1 MALKVLLSADE
12 TGHSMGYATL
22 ATALRNA
29 GMEVILGGTQIPREI
44 AHTAIQEDVDVI
56 GYRIMGAHPPTL
68 VSRLLKILEE
78 QKAENIPI
86 VVGGA
91 ILPNQ
96 EEEIREIG
104 VSDIYP
110 IGSSLESVVD
120 YFVQLSKK

>member
-12 TGHSMGYATL
+12 TGHSMGYNTI
-22 ATALRNA
+22 ATALRDS

-68 VSRLLKILEE
+68 VSRLLKILKE
-78 QKAENIPI
+78 QKADNISI

-91 ILPNQ
+91 ILPGQ
-96 EEEIREIG
+96 EEQIREIG

-110 IGSSLESVVD
+110 IGSSLESVANF
-120 YFVQLSKK
+120 FVQLSKR